1 MTITP
6 ADAKTIAG
14 LVTLIES
21 ILWEY
26 EDAAYDQID
35 NLREKLA
42 EISDIIEQE
51 VSEFDATYSTESIRE
66 EAMQSEVYDPL
77 KRIQDDLA
85 SSRYQ

>member
-14 LVTLIES
+14 LVILIES

-26 EDAAYDQID
+26 EESPYDQID
-35 NLREKLA
+35 NLRAKLA
-42 EISDIIEQE
+42 EISDIISEE
-51 VSEFDATYSTESIRE
+51 VSEFDIRE
-66 EAMQSEVYDPL
+66 EAMKSNVYDPL
-77 KRIQDDLA
+77 KQLQDDLA

>member
-14 LVTLIES
+14 LVILIES

-26 EDAAYDQID
+26 EESPYDQID
-35 NLREKLA
+35 NLRAKLA
-42 EISDIIEQE
+42 EISDIISEE
-51 VSEFDATYSTESIRE
+51 VSEFDIRE